1 MSGPGR
7 NGATGRQEIGDRLPP
22 HSEEAEQGVLGCC
35 MLSADT
41 LELVKE
47 HVREEM
53 FYDLR
58 HAMIWAQLVRAGS
71 GDVIVLQQALKDLG
85 RLEEVGG
92 VAYLAA
98 LPDKVPSSV
107 NWLYYVEILREKWLL
122 RKRLKLC
129 AETIADIY
137 DREDK
142 PQEVLAKSESALLSA
157 MNERTPAREK
167 TMGQIMEGVR
177 INLFEKYRRGV
188 KLMKGPATGFN
199 YLDNIL
205 MGLAPGTMNVL
216 AARPRTG
223 KSAMMMQIAENVAR
237 TGQSVGLFSL
247 EMTAEEL
254 GARENFQRA
263 ESDLT
268 KFRNGFLT
276 DTDVERLTKANAELS
291 SVKIF
296 VDDTE
301 DMFVEDL
308 EAKASRMMRQH
319 DIKLF
324 CLDYFQLLGLRRQE
338 RGMNSNEM
346 FGRIS
351 KGLRSCAKRL
361 RVPFLVLSQMNREI
375 DKETHRRPRLSD
387 LRDTGQIEQD
397 AHVVMFLWNPETS
410 YEEDS
415 PGQRRIKEM
424 VSRVPCPEEWKTW
437 ERNEEGKT
445 WRNYLT
451 VVTCTVE
458 KQREGRSGEDAALVF
473 IKPWTRFVD
482 AYRPA
487 KQTTKT
493 PSHEEKQEEIV

>member
-1 MSGPGR
+1 M
-7 NGATGRQEIGDRLPP
+7 NGKNGHDRLPP
-22 HSEEAEQGVLGCC
+22 HSDEAEQGILGCC
-35 MLSADT
+35 MLSPET
-41 LELVKE
+41 LDLAKE
-47 HVREEM
+47 QVRTEM

-58 HAMIWAQLVRAGS
+58 HAMIWSQLMRLGS
-71 GDVIVLQQALKDLG
+71 SDLIVLQQALRDTGDLDKI
-85 RLEEVGG
+85 GG
-92 VAYLAA
+92 VAFLTS
-98 LPDKVPSSV
+98 LPDKVPSAG
-107 NWLYYVEILREKWLL
+107 NWSYYAEILREKWLL
-122 RKRLKLC
+122 RRRLKLC
-129 AETIADIY
+129 AETTAEIY
-137 DREDK
+137 EREDR
-142 PQEVLAKSESALLSA
+142 PQEVLAKSEAGFLEA
-157 MNERTPAREK
+157 MNEREPAKEK

-177 INLFEKYRRGV
+177 VNLFEKYRRGV
-188 KLMKGPATGFN
+188 KIMKGPATGFN

-205 MGLAPGTMNVL
+205 MGFAPGTLNVL
-216 AARPRTG
+216 AARPSTG
-223 KSAMMMQIAENVAR
+223 KSALMMQIAENIAR
-237 TGQSVGLFSL
+237 TDKSVGIFSL

-276 DTDVERLTKANAELS
+276 DTDIERLAKANAELAH
-291 SVKIF
+291 VKIY

-301 DMFVEDL
+301 DMFIEDM
-308 EAKASRMMRQH
+308 EAKASRMIRQH

-324 CLDYFQLLGLRRQE
+324 CVDYFQLMGLRRQD
-338 RGMNSNEM
+338 RGMNTNEI
-346 FGRIS
+346 FTRIL

-387 LRDTGQIEQD
+387 LRDSGQIEQD
-397 AHVVMFLWNPETS
+397 AHVVMFLWKPETS
-410 YEEDS
+410 YEDES

-424 VSRVPCPEEWKTW
+424 ISRVPCPDHWKTW
-437 ERNEEGKT
+437 ERNEEGKN

-458 KQREGRSGEDAALVF
+458 KQREGRSHEDAALVF

-487 KQTTKT
+487 KDKPTRVEDGGSRMET
-493 PSHEEKQEEIV
+493 EEMV